1 MGNEFTTSGRTEYF
15 SQNISR
21 NLKTQIE
28 IEVPCKGFP
37 KPNHNV
43 TRTFTYI
50 KVHFT
55 RRSSFWENNHGRIQS
70 WIPSAT
76 SLPFPGY
83 FFVGA
88 KTWMYWSYCRSES
101 SIIDSTK
108 EEQIPNP
115 ISTQLKATQL
125 RNWHLFA
132 EDNSSFTS
140 SVPGNLRQ
148 FLWWTAFDLLM

>member
-15 SQNISR
+15 SQNMSS

-37 KPNHNV
+37 KPNHNF
-43 TRTFTYI
+43 TRKFTYI

-55 RRSSFWENNHGRIQS
+55 RRSSFWENKHGRIQS

-76 SLPFPGY
+76 SLPFPGH

-125 RNWHLFA
+125 RNWHNWTFPHLFA
-132 EDNSSFTS
+132 EENSSFTS

-148 FLWWTAFDLLM
+148 FLW

>member
-1 MGNEFTTSGRTEYF
+1 MGNEFTTSGRIEYF
-15 SQNISR
+15 SQNMSR

-28 IEVPCKGFP
+28 IEVPCQGFP
-37 KPNHNV
+37 KPNHNFS
-43 TRTFTYI
+43 RTFTYI

-70 WIPSAT
+70 WIPSAM

-88 KTWMYWSYCRSES
+88 KTWMYWSYCPSES
-101 SIIDSTK
+101 
-108 EEQIPNP
+108 
-115 ISTQLKATQL
+115 ISTQWKATQL
-125 RNWHLFA
+125 RNWHNWTFPHLFA
-132 EDNSSFTS
+132 EESSSFTS

-148 FLWWTAFDLLM
+148 FLW